1 MRSKLYY
8 ILFLALAG
16 IMMAAALVTVRESA
30 YFQPFKTA
38 SGTGDGGTENSF
50 IQVVSRES
58 FEERRQSLPEA
69 DFSPSDYLWRGG
81 PAACDREKAS
91 VYLPCDVS
99 APAGD
104 SLTDSSMTDGSLTG
118 KSMTADGSTGITG
131 STVSTGSMS
140 SWTDLFAGLMPSA
153 PRSIIYVCR
162 DEKMEDP
169 AAAVAEGHAFEAL
182 LVSGQHVQAFH
193 IILTGLPALC
203 IEKTDREEILNKE
216 EHEGRLRYIP
226 LDQTDAGTDF
236 SEAADLSDASDLSE
250 AAPDALLKCTFHV
263 RGNVSSGMDK
273 KPYKISLTNGAGEKM
288 KVSLG
293 GLRADDDWILN
304 PLYTDQSRVR
314 EMTAYTLWDRVSAFS
329 DSPQASSRMR
339 YVEVFLDH
347 SYQGIYGLMEPVDG
361 TQLGLSPGDLLY
373 KIDRWDRE
381 YPYIDLYEESE
392 GKTEIYNDHGFP
404 CVEIRYPIAWDPSAD
419 WSPMQAFHEF
429 SFRTKD
435 PRSLTTAGLETDIDS
450 VVTLSLY
457 CAMTHAMDNN
467 WKNSFLIAKQT
478 DGGYQLFRTI
488 WDLNY
493 VFGDVFIFEPDEK
506 YTVFDP
512 KTASGYTPCED
523 STYDFE
529 AFLQADLSLEGSLA
543 DKWAVWRKG
552 GISADSI
559 CQDARAHMSRL
570 TESGAL
576 AREMERWPQ
585 QKNCAEALDEM
596 EEWIRTRF
604 AYLDKRYGWNAR

>member
-1 MRSKLYY
+1 MRNKLYY
-8 ILFLALAG
+8 VLFLALAG
-16 IMMAAALVTVRESA
+16 ILMAAALASVRESA
-30 YFQPFKTA
+30 YFQSFKTA
-38 SGTGDGGTENSF
+38 SGTGGGTGDNY
-50 IQVVSRES
+50 IRVVSREKL
-58 FEERRQSLPEA
+58 EEQRQSLPEA
-69 DFSPSDYLWRGG
+69 DFSPADYLWRGG

-91 VYLPCDVS
+91 VYLPCDIS
-99 APAGD
+99 ALAA
-104 SLTDSSMTDGSLTG
+104 SSLTG
-118 KSMTADGSTGITG
+118 RSPAEDSSTGITG
-131 STVSTGSMS
+131 NTDSTDSTGSAAS
-140 SWTDLFAGLMPSA
+140 VTDFLAGLMPSA

-182 LVSGQHVQAFH
+182 LVSGKHAQSFH
-193 IILTGLPALC
+193 IVLTGLPALC

-216 EHEGRLRYIP
+216 DHEGRLRYIP
-226 LDQTDAGTDF
+226 LNNADTGTDA
-236 SEAADLSDASDLSE
+236 SEASDLSE
-250 AAPDALLKCTFHV
+250 AAPDALLQCTFHV
-263 RGNVSSGMDK
+263 RGNVSSSMDK

-329 DSPQASSRMR
+329 DTPQASSRMR

-361 TQLGLSPGDLLY
+361 SQLGLSPGDLLY

-381 YPYIDLYEESE
+381 YPYIDLYDESG
-392 GKTEIYNDHGFP
+392 GKTEIYNDKGFP
-404 CVEIRYPIAWDPSAD
+404 CVEIRYPIAWDPTAD

-435 PRSLTTAGLETDIDS
+435 PRSLTAAGLETDIDS

-467 WKNSFLIAKQT
+467 WKNSFLIAKQND
-478 DGGYQLFRTI
+478 DGSYKLRRTI

-493 VFGDVFIFEPDEK
+493 VFGDVFIYDPEQK

-512 KTASGYTPCED
+512 ETASGYTPCED

-529 AFLQADLSLEGSLA
+529 AFLEADPSLAGSLP
-543 DKWAVWRKG
+543 DKWAVWREG

-559 CQDARAHMSRL
+559 CQDARAHMLRL
-570 TESGAL
+570 TKSGAL
-576 AREMERWPQ
+576 AREMARWPQ

-596 EEWIRTRF
+596 EEWIRARF
-604 AYLDKRYGWNAR
+604 VYLDERYGFNAR

>member
-81 PAACDREKAS
+81 PAACDSEKAS
-91 VYLPCDVS
+91 VYLPCNVS
-99 APAGD
+99 A
-104 SLTDSSMTDGSLTG
+104 L
-118 KSMTADGSTGITG
+118 
-131 STVSTGSMS
+131 
-140 SWTDLFAGLMPSA
+140 TDLFAGLMPSA

-169 AAAVAEGHAFEAL
+169 AAAVEEGHAFEAL

-236 SEAADLSDASDLSE
+236 SEVSDLSDVSDLSE

-263 RGNVSSGMDK
+263 RGNVSSGLDK

-404 CVEIRYPIAWDPSAD
+404 CVEIRYPIAWDPTAD

-576 AREMERWPQ
+576 TREMERWPQ

-604 AYLDKRYGWNAR
+604 AYLDERYGWNAR

>member
-91 VYLPCDVS
+91 VYLPSNVS
-99 APAGD
+99 A
-104 SLTDSSMTDGSLTG
+104 L
-118 KSMTADGSTGITG
+118 
-131 STVSTGSMS
+131 
-140 SWTDLFAGLMPSA
+140 TDLFAGLMPSA

-169 AAAVAEGHAFEAL
+169 AAAVAEGYAFEAL

-236 SEAADLSDASDLSE
+236 SEVSDLSEVPDLSEAADLSEVSDLSEAADLSDASDLSE

-314 EMTAYTLWDRVSAFS
+314 EMTAYNLWDRVSAFS

-404 CVEIRYPIAWDPSAD
+404 CVEIRYPIAWDPTAD

-435 PRSLTTAGLETDIDS
+435 PRSLTAAGLETDIDS

-478 DGGYQLFRTI
+478 DGGGYQLFRTI

-529 AFLQADLSLEGSLA
+529 SFLQADLSLEGSLA
-543 DKWAVWRKG
+543 DKWAVWRQG

-604 AYLDKRYGWNAR
+604 AYLDERYGWNAR

>member
-81 PAACDREKAS
+81 PAACDSEKAS
-91 VYLPCDVS
+91 VYLPCNVS
-99 APAGD
+99 A
-104 SLTDSSMTDGSLTG
+104 L
-118 KSMTADGSTGITG
+118 
-131 STVSTGSMS
+131 
-140 SWTDLFAGLMPSA
+140 TDLFAGLMPSA

-236 SEAADLSDASDLSE
+236 SEVSDLSEVPDLSE

-314 EMTAYTLWDRVSAFS
+314 EITAYTLWDRVSAFS

-361 TQLGLSPGDLLY
+361 TQLGLAPGDLLY

-392 GKTEIYNDHGFP
+392 GKTEIYNDYGFP
-404 CVEIRYPIAWDPSAD
+404 CVEIRYPIAWDPTAD

-478 DGGYQLFRTI
+478 DGGGYQLFRTI

-529 AFLQADLSLEGSLA
+529 AFLQADPSLAGSLA
-543 DKWAVWRKG
+543 DKWAVWRQG

-596 EEWIRTRF
+596 EEWIRARF
-604 AYLDKRYGWNAR
+604 AYLDERYGWNAR

>member
-1 MRSKLYY
+1 
-8 ILFLALAG
+8 
-16 IMMAAALVTVRESA
+16 
-30 YFQPFKTA
+30 
-38 SGTGDGGTENSF
+38 
-50 IQVVSRES
+50 
-58 FEERRQSLPEA
+58 
-69 DFSPSDYLWRGG
+69 
-81 PAACDREKAS
+81 
-91 VYLPCDVS
+91 
-99 APAGD
+99 
-104 SLTDSSMTDGSLTG
+104 
-118 KSMTADGSTGITG
+118 
-131 STVSTGSMS
+131 
-140 SWTDLFAGLMPSA
+140 
-153 PRSIIYVCR
+153 
-162 DEKMEDP
+162 
-169 AAAVAEGHAFEAL
+169 
-182 LVSGQHVQAFH
+182 
-193 IILTGLPALC
+193 
-203 IEKTDREEILNKE
+203 
-216 EHEGRLRYIP
+216 
-226 LDQTDAGTDF
+226 
-236 SEAADLSDASDLSE
+236 
-250 AAPDALLKCTFHV
+250 
-263 RGNVSSGMDK
+263 
-273 KPYKISLTNGAGEKM
+273 M

-392 GKTEIYNDHGFP
+392 GKTEIYNDYGFP
-404 CVEIRYPIAWDPSAD
+404 CVEIRYPIAWDPTAD

-512 KTASGYTPCED
+512 KTASGYIPCED

-604 AYLDKRYGWNAR
+604 AYLDERYGWNAR

>member
-91 VYLPCDVS
+91 VYLPCNVS
-99 APAGD
+99 A
-104 SLTDSSMTDGSLTG
+104 L
-118 KSMTADGSTGITG
+118 
-131 STVSTGSMS
+131 
-140 SWTDLFAGLMPSA
+140 TDLFAGLMPSA

-182 LVSGQHVQAFH
+182 LVSGQHVQSFH

-226 LDQTDAGTDF
+226 LDHTDAGTDF
-236 SEAADLSDASDLSE
+236 SEVSDLSE

-361 TQLGLSPGDLLY
+361 TQLGLAPGDLLY

-392 GKTEIYNDHGFP
+392 GKTEIYNDYGFP
-404 CVEIRYPIAWDPSAD
+404 CVEIRYPIAWDPTAD

-478 DGGYQLFRTI
+478 DGGGYQLFRTI

-604 AYLDKRYGWNAR
+604 AYLDERYGWNAR

>member
-91 VYLPCDVS
+91 VYLPCNVS
-99 APAGD
+99 A
-104 SLTDSSMTDGSLTG
+104 L
-118 KSMTADGSTGITG
+118 
-131 STVSTGSMS
+131 
-140 SWTDLFAGLMPSA
+140 TDLFAGLMPSA

-182 LVSGQHVQAFH
+182 LVSGQHVQSFH

-236 SEAADLSDASDLSE
+236 SEAADLSEVSDLSEAADLSEVSDLSDASDLSE
-250 AAPDALLKCTFHV
+250 AAPDALLKCIFHV

-361 TQLGLSPGDLLY
+361 TQLGLAPGDLLY

-392 GKTEIYNDHGFP
+392 GKTEIYNDYGFP

>member
-81 PAACDREKAS
+81 PAACDSEKAS
-91 VYLPCDVS
+91 VYLPCNVS
-99 APAGD
+99 A
-104 SLTDSSMTDGSLTG
+104 L
-118 KSMTADGSTGITG
+118 
-131 STVSTGSMS
+131 
-140 SWTDLFAGLMPSA
+140 TDLFAGLMPSA

-226 LDQTDAGTDF
+226 LDHTDAGTDF
-236 SEAADLSDASDLSE
+236 SEVSDLLKVSDLSEVSDLSDAADLSE

-263 RGNVSSGMDK
+263 RGNVSSGLDK

-392 GKTEIYNDHGFP
+392 GKTEIYNDYGFP

-596 EEWIRTRF
+596 EEWIRARF

>member
-91 VYLPCDVS
+91 VYLPCNVS
-99 APAGD
+99 A
-104 SLTDSSMTDGSLTG
+104 L
-118 KSMTADGSTGITG
+118 
-131 STVSTGSMS
+131 
-140 SWTDLFAGLMPSA
+140 TDLFAGLMPSA

-182 LVSGQHVQAFH
+182 LVSGQHVQSFH

-226 LDQTDAGTDF
+226 LDHTDAGTDF
-236 SEAADLSDASDLSE
+236 SKVSDLSKVSDISEVSDLSEAADLSDAADLSE

-263 RGNVSSGMDK
+263 RGNVSSGLDK

-361 TQLGLSPGDLLY
+361 TQLGLAPGDLLY

-392 GKTEIYNDHGFP
+392 GKTEIYNDYGFP

-435 PRSLTTAGLETDIDS
+435 PRSLTAAGLETDIDS

-604 AYLDKRYGWNAR
+604 AYLDERYGWNAR

>member
-81 PAACDREKAS
+81 PAACDSEKAS
-91 VYLPCDVS
+91 VYLPCNVN
-99 APAGD
+99 A
-104 SLTDSSMTDGSLTG
+104 L
-118 KSMTADGSTGITG
+118 
-131 STVSTGSMS
+131 
-140 SWTDLFAGLMPSA
+140 TDLFAGLMPSA

-226 LDQTDAGTDF
+226 LDHTDAGTDF
-236 SEAADLSDASDLSE
+236 SEVSDLSE

-314 EMTAYTLWDRVSAFS
+314 EMTAYTLWERVSAFS

-404 CVEIRYPIAWDPSAD
+404 CVEIRYPIAWDPTAD

-478 DGGYQLFRTI
+478 DGGGYQLFRTI

-604 AYLDKRYGWNAR
+604 AYLDERYGWNAR

>member
-99 APAGD
+99 A
-104 SLTDSSMTDGSLTG
+104 L
-118 KSMTADGSTGITG
+118 
-131 STVSTGSMS
+131 
-140 SWTDLFAGLMPSA
+140 TDLFAGLMPSA

-182 LVSGQHVQAFH
+182 LVSGQHVQSFH

-236 SEAADLSDASDLSE
+236 SEAADLSEVSDLSEAADLSEAEDLSE

-314 EMTAYTLWDRVSAFS
+314 EMTAYTLWERVSAFS

-404 CVEIRYPIAWDPSAD
+404 CVEIRYPIAWDPTAD

-478 DGGYQLFRTI
+478 DGGGYQLFRTI

-604 AYLDKRYGWNAR
+604 AYLDERYGWNAR

>member
-91 VYLPCDVS
+91 VYLPCNVS
-99 APAGD
+99 A
-104 SLTDSSMTDGSLTG
+104 L
-118 KSMTADGSTGITG
+118 
-131 STVSTGSMS
+131 
-140 SWTDLFAGLMPSA
+140 TDLFAGLMPSA

-236 SEAADLSDASDLSE
+236 SEAADLSE

-361 TQLGLSPGDLLY
+361 TQLGLAPGDLLY

-392 GKTEIYNDHGFP
+392 GKTEIYNDYGFP

-435 PRSLTTAGLETDIDS
+435 PRSLTAAGLETDIDS

-543 DKWAVWRKG
+543 DKWAVWRQG

-604 AYLDKRYGWNAR
+604 AYLDERYGWNAR

>member
-91 VYLPCDVS
+91 VYLPCNVS
-99 APAGD
+99 A
-104 SLTDSSMTDGSLTG
+104 L
-118 KSMTADGSTGITG
+118 
-131 STVSTGSMS
+131 
-140 SWTDLFAGLMPSA
+140 TDLFAGLMPSA

-236 SEAADLSDASDLSE
+236 SEVSDLSKVSDLSDAADLSE

-263 RGNVSSGMDK
+263 RGNVSSGLDK

-392 GKTEIYNDHGFP
+392 GKTEIYNDYGFP

-435 PRSLTTAGLETDIDS
+435 PRSLTAAGLETDIYS

-478 DGGYQLFRTI
+478 DGGGYQLFRTI

-493 VFGDVFIFEPDEK
+493 VFGDVFIFEPDQI

-543 DKWAVWRKG
+543 DKWAVWRQG

-596 EEWIRTRF
+596 EEWIRARF

>member
-81 PAACDREKAS
+81 PAACDSEKAS
-91 VYLPCDVS
+91 VYLPCNVS
-99 APAGD
+99 A
-104 SLTDSSMTDGSLTG
+104 L
-118 KSMTADGSTGITG
+118 
-131 STVSTGSMS
+131 
-140 SWTDLFAGLMPSA
+140 TDLFAGLMPSA

-169 AAAVAEGHAFEAL
+169 AAAVAEGHAFEAQ
-182 LVSGQHVQAFH
+182 LVSGQHVQSFH

-404 CVEIRYPIAWDPSAD
+404 CVEIRYPIAWDPTAD

-529 AFLQADLSLEGSLA
+529 AFLQADPSLAGSLA

-604 AYLDKRYGWNAR
+604 AYLDERYGWNAR

>member
-81 PAACDREKAS
+81 PAACDSEKAS
-91 VYLPCDVS
+91 VYLPCNVS
-99 APAGD
+99 A
-104 SLTDSSMTDGSLTG
+104 L
-118 KSMTADGSTGITG
+118 
-131 STVSTGSMS
+131 
-140 SWTDLFAGLMPSA
+140 TDLFAGLMPSA

-236 SEAADLSDASDLSE
+236 SEAADLSDASDFSEAADLSDVSDLSEAADLSEASDLSE

-392 GKTEIYNDHGFP
+392 GKTEIYNDYGFP

-435 PRSLTTAGLETDIDS
+435 PRSLTAAGLETDIDS

-559 CQDARAHMSRL
+559 CQDARVHMSRL

-596 EEWIRTRF
+596 EEWIRARF
-604 AYLDKRYGWNAR
+604 AYLDERYGWNAR

>member
-81 PAACDREKAS
+81 PAACDSEKAS
-91 VYLPCDVS
+91 VYLPCNVS
-99 APAGD
+99 A
-104 SLTDSSMTDGSLTG
+104 L
-118 KSMTADGSTGITG
+118 
-131 STVSTGSMS
+131 
-140 SWTDLFAGLMPSA
+140 TDLFAGLMPSA

-236 SEAADLSDASDLSE
+236 SEVSDLSE

-392 GKTEIYNDHGFP
+392 GKTEIYNDYGFP
-404 CVEIRYPIAWDPSAD
+404 CVEIRYPIAWDPTAD

-478 DGGYQLFRTI
+478 DGGGYQLFRTI

-512 KTASGYTPCED
+512 ETASGYTPCED

-604 AYLDKRYGWNAR
+604 AYLDERYGWNAR

>member
-91 VYLPCDVS
+91 VYLPCNVS
-99 APAGD
+99 A
-104 SLTDSSMTDGSLTG
+104 L
-118 KSMTADGSTGITG
+118 
-131 STVSTGSMS
+131 
-140 SWTDLFAGLMPSA
+140 TDLFAGLMPSA

-236 SEAADLSDASDLSE
+236 SEAADLSE

-392 GKTEIYNDHGFP
+392 GKTEIYNDYGFP

-435 PRSLTTAGLETDIDS
+435 PRSLTAAGLETDIDS

-478 DGGYQLFRTI
+478 DGGGYQLFRTI

>member
-1 MRSKLYY
+1 MRNKLYY

-81 PAACDREKAS
+81 PAACDSEKAS
-91 VYLPCDVS
+91 VYLPCNVS
-99 APAGD
+99 A
-104 SLTDSSMTDGSLTG
+104 L
-118 KSMTADGSTGITG
+118 
-131 STVSTGSMS
+131 
-140 SWTDLFAGLMPSA
+140 TDLFAGLMPSA

-182 LVSGQHVQAFH
+182 LVSGQHVQSFH

-236 SEAADLSDASDLSE
+236 SEVSDLSE

-263 RGNVSSGMDK
+263 RGNVSSGLDK
-273 KPYKISLTNGAGEKM
+273 KPYKISLTNGAGKKM

-392 GKTEIYNDHGFP
+392 GKTEIYNDYGFP

-435 PRSLTTAGLETDIDS
+435 PRSLTAAGLETDIDS

-512 KTASGYTPCED
+512 RTASGYIPCED

-596 EEWIRTRF
+596 EEWIRARF